1 MLEKNI
7 EANTD
12 LLSKFLETRQ
22 TSENL
27 CAPLN
32 IEDYIPQAVEF
43 ASPPK
48 WHLAHVSWFFEEMIL
63 KHFLPD
69 YQIFGEEYGFLFNS
83 YYQTIG
89 ERALRSQR
97 GIITRPTVDDVYEYR
112 RHVDFHMTELLSR
125 SLSTE
130 VIDLIVLGINHEQQ
144 HQELLLTDLKYVLNL
159 NPTFPVYK
167 DEANLVD
174 QENTE
179 VGWLKLN
186 QGLYDIGHKGDGF
199 CFDNEMAPHKVYL
212 QEFEISKG
220 LVTNA
225 DYIEFIE
232 AGGYQNFQYW
242 LDEGWTWVQSNNIEK
257 PLYWC
262 QKEGEWF
269 YYTLAGL
276 QAINPKAMLA
286 HISYYEANAFAAW
299 RGMRLPTE
307 FEWEVS
313 AKSFNWGQRWEWT
326 SSAYQPYPAFNI
338 SDGAVGEY
346 NGKFMVNQQVLRGGS
361 PATQKGHSRITY
373 RNFFPADTQWQYSGI
388 RLAK

>member
-12 LLSKFLETRQ
+12 LLSKFLDARQ

-97 GIITRPTVDDVYEYR
+97 GVITRPTVNDVYEYR

-125 SLSTE
+125 TLSTE
-130 VIDLIVLGINHEQQ
+130 VINLVVLGINHEQQ

-186 QGLYDIGHKGDGF
+186 QGIYDIGYKGDGF

-257 PLYWC
+257 PLYWYL
-262 QKEGEWF
+262 KEGEWF

-307 FEWEVS
+307 FEWEAS
-313 AKSFNWGQRWEWT
+313 AKNFNWGQRWEWT
-326 SSAYQPYPAFNI
+326 SSAYQPYPGFGI

-346 NGKFMVNQQVLRGGS
+346 NGKFMVNQQVLRGAS
-361 PATQKGHSRITY
+361 PATQKGHSRVTY
-373 RNFFPADTQWQYSGI
+373 RNFFPADTQWQYSSI
-388 RLAK
+388 RLVK